1 MCFSVLL
8 GDGFKHFLMF
18 TPNLGD
24 SWSNLTVRIFF
35 QTGWFKNHQL
45 GVHFSSHHRSGKWGP
60 GRSTHSKKKNVR
72 WSSNSRIKSGE
83 KKTSAKKKNKRSGW
97 PPEKLKSTSNIPPFP
112 GGFFFLGGG
121 VLLRRHRKRKRSLR
135 RSARR
140 DRWEVDLMILVG
152 VRSVVN

>member
-1 MCFSVLL
+1 MAS
-8 GDGFKHFLMF
+8 KSFLMF

-24 SWSNLTVRIFF
+24 SWSNLTLRIFF

-60 GRSTHSKKKNVR
+60 GRSTHSKKKKR
-72 WSSNSRIKSGE
+72 ALKFKFPDKIWG
-83 KKTSAKKKNKRSGW
+83 KKNIRQKKNKRSGW
-97 PPEKLKSTSNIPPFP
+97 PPEKLKGTSNIPPFP
-112 GGFFFLGGG
+112 GVFFFFGGG